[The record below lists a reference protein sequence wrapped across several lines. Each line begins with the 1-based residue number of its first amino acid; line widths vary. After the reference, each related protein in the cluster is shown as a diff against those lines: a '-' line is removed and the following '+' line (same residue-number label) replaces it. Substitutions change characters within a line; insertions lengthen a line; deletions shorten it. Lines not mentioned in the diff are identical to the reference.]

1 MTLLSLDKVRKE
13 FGGVVALRNV
23 DFEVHEGEILGI
35 IGPNGAGKT
44 TIFNV
49 ITGVY
54 DLTEGEIT
62 LEEDSLSSY
71 NMHQIVEKGVSRTFQ
86 NIRLFD
92 EMTVIEN
99 LVVGMHSQLDSNFI
113 QSLFHTKKEKKKNKQ
128 LTRELSL
135 Y

>member
-1 MTLLSLDKVRKE
+1 
-13 FGGVVALRNV
+13 
-23 DFEVHEGEILGI
+23 
-35 IGPNGAGKT
+35 
-44 TIFNV
+44 
-49 ITGVY
+49 
-54 DLTEGEIT
+54 
-62 LEEDSLSSY
+62 
-71 NMHQIVEKGVSRTFQ
+71 MHQIVEKGVSRTFQ